1 MEKETSKALR
11 IALRLLQTVFGA
23 AIYAVGIAW
32 FFRPVSMV
40 SGGVTGIAMVINLI
54 THWPVGVMI
63 IILNIPLFILALKK
77 YGLQFMLNSLVGM
90 AAGAIF
96 IDLLSMV
103 KVEITT
109 DPLLAAIYGGVI
121 TGLGC
126 GIVYSA
132 GSTQGGTDVLSK
144 LLRERLPYINFGT
157 FILAMDAVI
166 VAVYALLFKK
176 YDIAMYTVIAVFI
189 ATKVIDTVLYGVSQ
203 SKLCH
208 IISEYSEEIKAD
220 IVSSLHRGVT
230 MLNGKGA
237 YSGQPKQILLCV
249 VKRQQIV
256 EIKRIVKNIDKSA
269 FVIITD
275 TRDVFGK
282 GFTSINSNK

>member
-1 MEKETSKALR
+1 MKKEKPKALQ
-11 IALRLLQTVFGA
+11 IALMIIQTMVGA
-23 AIYAVGIAW
+23 CVYAMGIAW

-40 SGGVTGIAMVINLI
+40 SGGITGISMVINLL
-54 THWPVGVMI
+54 TDLPVGVMI
-63 IILNIPLFILALKK
+63 MVINIPIFIIALKK
-77 YGLQFMLNSLVGM
+77 YGLQFMLTSLVGM
-90 AAGAIF
+90 VSSAVA
-96 IDLLSMV
+96 IDLLSMA
-103 KVEITT
+103 KVVVTT

-132 GSTQGGTDVLSK
+132 GATQGGTDVLSK

-157 FILAMDAVI
+157 FILAIDAVI
-166 VAVYALLFKK
+166 VAVYALVFKK
-176 YDIAMYTVIAVFI
+176 YDTAMYTVIAVFI
-189 ATKVIDTVLYGVSQ
+189 ATKVIDTVLYGFSQ

-208 IISEYSEEIKAD
+208 IISEYSDDIKTA
-220 IVSSLHRGVT
+220 IVGSLHRGVT
-230 MLNGKGA
+230 VLSGKGA

-256 EIKRIVKNIDKSA
+256 EIKRIVKSIDKSA

-275 TRDVFGK
+275 TRDVFGN
-282 GFTSINSNK
+282 GFANISSDK